1 MRINDIEV
9 NIDDLNSKVKVYKI
23 ADIITIIK
31 LVNNNKIM
39 ENKVV
44 QLTDYKII
52 IEENEDVFTKVQ
64 VDNSDVKDLMDKNVF
79 IKDKDN
85 KMKIIVTNIKN
96 FIKRYLYENH
106 DYEHKVD
113 EEL

>member
-52 IEENEDVFTKVQ
+52 IEENEDVFTKV
-64 VDNSDVKDLMDKNVF
+64 
-79 IKDKDN
+79 
-85 KMKIIVTNIKN
+85 
-96 FIKRYLYENH
+96 
-106 DYEHKVD
+106 
-113 EEL
+113 